1 MSRIISHG
9 SVRTHARADDD
20 GQGELHSEGYFD
32 LF

>member
-20 GQGELHSEGYFD
+20 DGQGELHSEG
-32 LF
+32 LFQN